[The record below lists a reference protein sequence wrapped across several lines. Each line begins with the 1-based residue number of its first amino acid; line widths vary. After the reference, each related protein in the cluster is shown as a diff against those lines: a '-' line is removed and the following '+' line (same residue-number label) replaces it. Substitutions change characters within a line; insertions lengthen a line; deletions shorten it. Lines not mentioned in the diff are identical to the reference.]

1 MYINVLYYTVHVHC
15 FSDVLHF
22 DNTYSWMRQKE
33 VFYSVHVD
41 EPDTT
46 LRPDGSSSN
55 TSVEPH
61 PSTPRPLLNEGVS
74 GISLEPPSE
83 Q

>member
-1 MYINVLYYTVHVHC
+1 MIKLYMHC

-46 LRPDGSSSN
+46 VMPDSSSN
-55 TSVEPH
+55 ASVEPH

-74 GISLEPPSE
+74 GISLEPSPE